1 MRRIV
6 FLHCDFFIFLG
17 TRPAIVPTQ
26 GKHPRPEQ
34 SKMNDRGGNVSYSS
48 RQNLNRRP
56 PKKNKKLNYL
66 HFAIDKRTKLCYNCI
81 TTNSTV
87 DTVRG

>member
-6 FLHCDFFIFLG
+6 FLHCDFFYFFGDAPSYCANPRKASAPG
-17 TRPAIVPTQ
+17 TKQNERPRRTLSPSPQ
-26 GKHPRPEQ
+26 
-34 SKMNDRGGNVSYSS
+34 
-48 RQNLNRRP
+48 QNSNRRP
-56 PKKNKKLNYL
+56 PKIILNYL

>member
-6 FLHCDFFIFLG
+6 FLHCDFFLFFLG
-17 TRPAIVPTQ
+17 TRPAIVLTQ
-26 GKHPRPEQ
+26 GKHPRLEQ

-56 PKKNKKLNYL
+56 PKIILNYL